1 MFSLSECIP
10 WITVG
15 LAEPVAIVTINF
27 IAIIVFVRNRNL
39 RKRGAYL
46 IINLA
51 VVDMLA
57 GVSAGI
63 NLFYFAG
70 NYYCNLWKWYSSE
83 DWEHYIVFTLEFGFP
98 VASLINITAIA
109 LERLHATFLP
119 LRYRVL
125 KKWKYTIIIAAVWIT
140 AGLLLLASVVLIE
153 FTQRIYYFYL
163 RNSFSLICLLIICI
177 SYARIVVKVLG
188 GAQPQHHAAAT
199 RERKLT
205 MTWLI
210 ATVVSLLFY

>member
-57 GVSAGI
+57 GVSAWI

-83 DWEHYIVFTLEFGFP
+83 DW
-98 VASLINITAIA
+98 NII
-109 LERLHATFLP
+109 
-119 LRYRVL
+119 
-125 KKWKYTIIIAAVWIT
+125 
-140 AGLLLLASVVLIE
+140 
-153 FTQRIYYFYL
+153 
-163 RNSFSLICLLIICI
+163 
-177 SYARIVVKVLG
+177 
-188 GAQPQHHAAAT
+188 
-199 RERKLT
+199 
-205 MTWLI
+205 
-210 ATVVSLLFY
+210 

>member
-83 DWEHYIVFTLEFGFP
+83 DW
-98 VASLINITAIA
+98 NII
-109 LERLHATFLP
+109 
-119 LRYRVL
+119 
-125 KKWKYTIIIAAVWIT
+125 
-140 AGLLLLASVVLIE
+140 
-153 FTQRIYYFYL
+153 
-163 RNSFSLICLLIICI
+163 
-177 SYARIVVKVLG
+177 
-188 GAQPQHHAAAT
+188 
-199 RERKLT
+199 
-205 MTWLI
+205 
-210 ATVVSLLFY
+210 